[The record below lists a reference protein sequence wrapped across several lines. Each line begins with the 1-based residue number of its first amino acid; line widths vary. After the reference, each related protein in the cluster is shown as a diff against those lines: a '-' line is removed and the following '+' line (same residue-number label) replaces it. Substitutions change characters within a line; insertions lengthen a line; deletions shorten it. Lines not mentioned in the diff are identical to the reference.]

1 MRRGHIHHARD
12 GGHNGAVPPTVAE
25 FAPCP
30 GRVPSEPS
38 EQPSG
43 VLARPDAELRRES
56 NGRESW
62 VFRAANPNELL
73 GVHAEQVGRALQP
86 GEALRFLLYSP
97 MWEGHGG
104 PFGIGAPPASHAVAV
119 TERRF
124 VISRDTHIDGEPPAL
139 FSIPFSTVLWIE
151 SGGAAMFAWLVIR
164 YVDEGAVRSVTVLYR
179 ALGQHHFAAAVR
191 AYRWAAFPEFCH
203 ARTGAPPWPAVWRR
217 IGERQRED
225 VEPLL
230 VEAEQPLAVAAWPAL
245 AGWNRKHGLNNPGC
259 IAPAGA
265 LLVSTRGV
273 LAVGDEPPT
282 RIGGVKFGVN
292 AVAVPFDT
300 VRTATFDD
308 RTTSGPWVVA
318 LRLEAGRGVATSNI
332 EVLFPGESL
341 PEIEAALGACREHPA
356 VREIAWSS

>member
-12 GGHNGAVPPTVAE
+12 GGHNGAVPPTAAG

-30 GRVPSEPS
+30 GGVPRESS

-43 VLARPDAELRRES
+43 VLARPEAELRRES

-62 VFRAANPNELL
+62 VFRTANPNELL

-164 YVDEGAVRSVTVLYR
+164 YVDEGVVRAVTVLYH

-191 AYRWAAFPEFCH
+191 AYRAAAFPEL
-203 ARTGAPPWPAVWRR
+203 RNRGADAQAWPAAWRR

-225 VEPLL
+225 VKPLL

-282 RIGGVKFGVN
+282 HVGGIKFGVN
-292 AVAVPFDT
+292 AVAVPYDT
-300 VRTATFDD
+300 LRAVTSED
-308 RTTSGPWVVA
+308 RTTSGPCVVA
-318 LRLEAGRGVATSNI
+318 LRLQAGRDAVTSNV

-341 PEIEAALGACREHPA
+341 PEVETALGACREHPA

>member
-12 GGHNGAVPPTVAE
+12 GGHNGAVPPMAAG
-25 FAPCP
+25 FAPRP
-30 GRVPSEPS
+30 GGVPSEPS

-43 VLARPDAELRRES
+43 VLARPEAELRRES

-124 VISRDTHIDGEPPAL
+124 VISRDTHIDSEPPAL
-139 FSIPFSTVLWIE
+139 LSIPFSTVLWIE
-151 SGGAAMFAWLVIR
+151 SGDAAMFAWLVIR
-164 YVDEGAVRSVTVLYR
+164 YVDAGAVRSVTVLYR
-179 ALGQHHFAAAVR
+179 ALGQHHFAAAIR
-191 AYRWAAFPEFCH
+191 AYRAAAFPELCH
-203 ARTGAPPWPAVWRR
+203 ARTGALPWSAVWRR

-245 AGWNRKHGLNNPGC
+245 AGWNRKRGPNQPGF

-265 LLVSTRGV
+265 LLVSSRGV

-282 RIGGVKFGVN
+282 RVAGIKFGVN
-292 AVAVPFDT
+292 AVAVPDDT
-300 VRTATFDD
+300 LRAVTFED
-308 RTTSGPWVVA
+308 RTTSGPCVVA
-318 LRLEAGRGVATSNI
+318 LRLQAGRDAVTSNV